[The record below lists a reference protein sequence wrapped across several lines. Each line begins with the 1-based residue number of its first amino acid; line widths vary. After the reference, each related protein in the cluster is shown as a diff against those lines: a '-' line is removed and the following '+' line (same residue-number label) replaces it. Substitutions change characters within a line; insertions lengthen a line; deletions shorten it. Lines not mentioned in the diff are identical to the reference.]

1 MSVIYDVI
9 GHVRLYG
16 TRHSHVDVTCAGQRE
31 GSLSEGFQRAF
42 KVTGASHVISCVG
55 HVY

>member
-1 MSVIYDVI
+1 MNVIIYVI

-31 GSLSEGFQRAF
+31 AGLSEGFQRAF
-42 KVTGASHVISCVG
+42 RYPGASHVI
-55 HVY
+55 